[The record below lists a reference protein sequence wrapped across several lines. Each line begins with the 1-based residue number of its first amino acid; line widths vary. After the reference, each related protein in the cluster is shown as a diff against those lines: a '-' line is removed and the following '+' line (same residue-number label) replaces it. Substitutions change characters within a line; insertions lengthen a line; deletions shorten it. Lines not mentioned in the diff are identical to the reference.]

1 MKVKNIIII
10 FTLMAATA
18 LTLSSCNDFLTI
30 YPTDKTTGKD
40 FWKNKDQVVSMVNG
54 AYSAMLS
61 SGVQERA
68 IIWGA
73 YRSDELEKRQGYS
86 HTNLANI
93 SAANLLPSNG
103 YNNWA
108 DYYSVINR
116 CNIVLN
122 HADQVVAT
130 DPQFTQGDCNQVK
143 AEMLALRSLCYFYL
157 VRAFRDVPYTSQSY
171 EDDEQNMEVAQSSP
185 DSVLQNCLNDLNT
198 ASQYIMRSGAYGQGD
213 SRNWGRFT
221 RDAVWTLM
229 ADIYLWRASMKLAS
243 ADPASA
249 TADYQQCIEYCD
261 KVIKSKDAY
270 YRANYSSFNMDAS
283 DIYHLNPGFA
293 RFVIGSY
300 MFPDLFVLGN
310 SHESILEWQYDQDV
324 TPNYGLQNL
333 YYRISSSDA
342 NSQLMATTMFSGTDG
357 PSSDK
362 VYLNTNDA
370 RYWDN
375 IYGVGSVTAKE
386 FSVRKYCTMSFG
398 TVYASKGN
406 STIGPDKQ
414 TGITSYDHYG
424 MHWIVYRLSDV
435 ILMKAE
441 ALVQLATDDS
451 DPVLGEAFNLVKVI
465 NDRSW
470 IAPAIRNPQN
480 NTIDSLRWSTY
491 STKEGMDRLVLAERE
506 RELCFEGKR
515 WFDLVRYCYRH
526 MRDNTVK
533 VDPTRLMADQ
543 GTLSAPLSDEMLK
556 LMTRKFVDTG
566 GESVIY
572 KMKNEAFLY
581 FPLLRSEV
589 KVNHQLKQNPAWAEE
604 ETISKQ

>member
-1 MKVKNIIII
+1 MLSVMKVKNIIII

-143 AEMLALRSLCYFYL
+143 AEMLALRSLCYFFL

-229 ADIYLWRASMKLAS
+229 ADIYLWRASMNHS
-243 ADPASA
+243 Q
-249 TADYQQCIEYCD
+249 ADYQKCIEYAD
-261 KVIKSKDAY
+261 K
-270 YRANYSSFNMDAS
+270 RN
-283 DIYHLNPGFA
+283 
-293 RFVIGSY
+293 
-300 MFPDLFVLGN
+300 
-310 SHESILEWQYDQDV
+310 
-324 TPNYGLQNL
+324 
-333 YYRISSSDA
+333 
-342 NSQLMATTMFSGTDG
+342 
-357 PSSDK
+357 
-362 VYLNTNDA
+362 
-370 RYWDN
+370 RY
-375 IYGVGSVTAKE
+375 A
-386 FSVRKYCTMSFG
+386 
-398 TVYASKGN
+398 
-406 STIGPDKQ
+406 
-414 TGITSYDHYG
+414 
-424 MHWIVYRLSDV
+424 
-435 ILMKAE
+435 
-441 ALVQLATDDS
+441 
-451 DPVLGEAFNLVKVI
+451 
-465 NDRSW
+465 
-470 IAPAIRNPQN
+470 
-480 NTIDSLRWSTY
+480 
-491 STKEGMDRLVLAERE
+491 
-506 RELCFEGKR
+506 
-515 WFDLVRYCYRH
+515 
-526 MRDNTVK
+526 
-533 VDPTRLMADQ
+533 
-543 GTLSAPLSDEMLK
+543 
-556 LMTRKFVDTG
+556 
-566 GESVIY
+566 
-572 KMKNEAFLY
+572 
-581 FPLLRSEV
+581 
-589 KVNHQLKQNPAWAEE
+589 
-604 ETISKQ
+604 